1 MPTPLSPEEEAT
13 INKFVQMRQHMDKN
27 TASVAKKMDW
37 SKVDVRKDATM
48 SLGPIMTED
57 MFKAYR
63 AKMGL
68 PPPNPKS

>member
-1 MPTPLSPEEEAT
+1 MPLSPEEQAT
-13 INKFVQMRQHMDKN
+13 IEKYVKMRQHMDQN
-27 TASVAKKMDW
+27 TANIAKKGMDW

-68 PPPNPKS
+68 PPPKSKS